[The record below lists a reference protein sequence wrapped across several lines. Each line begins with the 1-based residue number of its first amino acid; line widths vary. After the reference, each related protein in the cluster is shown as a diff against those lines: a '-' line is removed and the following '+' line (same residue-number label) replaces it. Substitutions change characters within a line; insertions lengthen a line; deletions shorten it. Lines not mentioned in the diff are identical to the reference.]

1 MASVSDIRTKPK
13 FFVLKK
19 NHHPEKLCKIC
30 KLHTNIL
37 VVKWGCDYIITTD
50 LLAKHKGELK
60 SKIHAWCESDKGKKD
75 GKPPECFGE
84 YQDAGYV

>member
-19 NHHPEKLCKIC
+19 NYHPANLCDIC
-30 KLHTNIL
+30 KAHNIVL
-37 VVKWGCDYIITTD
+37 VVKWGCDYIVTTD

-60 SKIHAWCESDKGKKD
+60 SRIHAWCEKDKNKKE
-75 GKPPECFGE
+75 GKPPKCFGE
-84 YQDAGYV
+84 YKDAGYV

>member
-19 NHHPEKLCKIC
+19 NFHPDKLCNIC
-30 KLHTNIL
+30 KSHTNIL

-60 SKIHAWCESDKGKKD
+60 SKIHAWCENDKGKTE
-75 GKPPECFGE
+75 GKAPECFGE